1 MNRTFILLCM
11 LIAACTNRP
20 TENYN
25 AKINKF
31 IAAKSID
38 SLDIAAQKQLLIYDK
53 QDSVAQYIN
62 LCAFINDSMIEWEQ
76 NSMAAKYAMLA
87 GSKETIVQQDTAL
100 KNKIAAIA
108 YNTEGLLVG
117 DYSNISFIDSFTV
130 IAEMALRN
138 TELLLMKNTLTQ
150 DLGNMCLI
158 LGDKKRASAYL
169 DSSYNGRLFVQ
180 QTYKTKSLS
189 KRNNNL
195 CAAIINK
202 INFFSIYSLNDSAL
216 KYAYAG
222 LLLDSLP
229 PRKIA
234 YLNASLA
241 EALFYTGK
249 KKAATPL
256 INKSLSLLYEQN
268 ITDFEIQKY
277 IQSILSTKASMLAEQ
292 HDYAKSNECLFESFA
307 ITKENF
313 FSRYT
318 GKTLT
323 SISNNYLKLNNVDS
337 AIYYARLALSTVVKI
352 DPSSIFS
359 LPAAKD
365 LYAENT
371 IEESAD
377 AMAAAYEKKFTETK
391 DIRFASTAIDCYKIS
406 FTVEN
411 KLMNYYQYDDSKLTV
426 LDESRGR
433 SEKAISFC
441 YQLLQQ
447 TKDNQWAQKAFEFA
461 EGNKAMILL
470 QSLKK
475 NIAANGLLQN
485 DSLYQK
491 LQALSLKAAYAETNI
506 AEKLRNNDSSF
517 IADQQK
523 ADKINNEILQT
534 SSLLLK
540 NNPAYKSILLKTD
553 SLNTGMLQQK
563 ILKDDST
570 ALLEFFT
577 GTNALY
583 AFVFSKNNP
592 VQVMAYDSTL
602 LSSINNYTLFFTNE
616 NVIASNPG
624 AFQDSAFNLYQKLGL
639 QNVVLAYKRI
649 IIIPD
654 GIFSFI
660 PFESLLYQKA
670 TTASLKT
677 APYLITKCNI
687 SYGFSG
693 STLLKQTEQ
702 KNNDNNEMLAMAPL
716 FVNNSKGL
724 APLPRT
730 ADELNDVKAQIKNG
744 NYFLNSSADI
754 NAFRRYSQDA
764 EYIHLATHAFANTGS
779 TEPEI
784 EFADSSISLNE
795 IYAMQFH
802 ANLVVLSACNT
813 GIGEL
818 KKSEGPMSLARGF
831 YYAGAQN
838 VINSLWQVN
847 DAATGNIFNTFYKNI
862 QSNALSAS
870 LQNAKLEYIRNSSNA
885 NASPYY
891 WAGFVFIGSS
901 GYQLPQQTNTSVW
914 FAIAVI
920 IIACA
925 LVLVMLY
932 KKRKAAH

>member
-11 LIAACTNRP
+11 LISACTNRP
-20 TENYN
+20 AENYN
-25 AKINKF
+25 AEISRF
-31 IAAKSID
+31 LAAKNID

-53 QDSVAQYIN
+53 QDSIAQYIN
-62 LCAFINDSMIEWEQ
+62 LCAFINDSMIAWEQ

-87 GSKETIVQQDTAL
+87 GSKENLVQQDTLL
-100 KNKIAAIA
+100 KNKIDSIG
-108 YNTEGLLVG
+108 YNTEYVLFYQNNFNYT
-117 DYSNISFIDSFTV
+117 DTCAS
-130 IAEMALRN
+130 IAETVFRN
-138 TELLLMKNTLTQ
+138 TNRLAWKNNLSQ
-150 DLGNMCLI
+150 DLGIMYST
-158 LGDKKRASAYL
+158 LGDKKRAAAYL

-180 QTYKTKSLS
+180 QTNKIKSLAM
-189 KRNNNL
+189 RNNSL
-195 CAAIINK
+195 CVAIIHK
-202 INFFSIYSLNDSAL
+202 INFFYQYGLHDSTL
-216 KYAYAG
+216 KYAAAG
-222 LLLDSLP
+222 LLLDSLLP
-229 PRKIA
+229 QRIA

-241 EALFYTGK
+241 EALFYMGK
-249 KKAATPL
+249 KKEAVP
-256 INKSLSLLYEQN
+256 IVDKSLSLLYEQD
-268 ITDFEIQKY
+268 ITIPQTQNFIR
-277 IQSILSTKASMLAEQ
+277 SVLSTKASMLSEQ
-292 HDYAKSNECLFESFA
+292 HDYTKSNECLFEAIA

-323 SISNNYLKLNNVDS
+323 SISNNFLSLGNTDS
-337 AIYYARLALSTVVKI
+337 AIHYARLALSTVVKI
-352 DPSSIFS
+352 DPSNIFS

-377 AMAAAYEKKFTETK
+377 ALAAAYEKKYGETK
-391 DIRFASTAIDCYKIS
+391 DIRFANAAVDCYKIS

-426 LDESRGR
+426 LEESRGR

-447 TKDNQWAQKAFEFA
+447 TKDNQWAHKAFEFA

-491 LQALSLKAAYAETNI
+491 LQALNLKAAYAETSI

-523 ADKINNEILQT
+523 ADKINNDILRT

-540 NNPAYKSILLKTD
+540 NNPAYKDILLKTD
-553 SLNTGMLQQK
+553 SLDISMLQQK

-577 GTNALY
+577 GTNTLY

-616 NVIASNPG
+616 NVIASNPRT
-624 AFQDSAFNLYQKLGL
+624 FQDSAFNLYQKLGL
-639 QNVVLAYKRI
+639 QNIAQAYKRL

-670 TTASLKT
+670 TATSLKT
-677 APYLITKCNI
+677 APYLINKCNI
-687 SYGFSG
+687 CYGFSG

-702 KNNDNNEMLAMAPL
+702 KNNSNNEMLAMAPL
-716 FVNNSKGL
+716 FINNAKGL

-754 NAFRRYSQDA
+754 SAFRRYSKDA
-764 EYIHLATHAFANTGS
+764 AYIHLATHAFANTGS

-784 EFADSSISLNE
+784 EFADSAISLNE

-818 KKSEGPMSLARGF
+818 KKGEGFMSLARGF

-862 QSNALSAS
+862 QSNALSTS

-901 GYQLPQQTNTSVW
+901 DYQLPQQTNTSVW
-914 FAIAVI
+914 FAIAAI

-925 LVLVMLY
+925 LVVVMLY

>member
-1 MNRTFILLCM
+1 MNRTFILLCI
-11 LIAACTNRP
+11 LIFACTNRP

-25 AKINKF
+25 AQINKF
-31 IAAKSID
+31 LAAKNID
-38 SLDIAAQKQLLIYDK
+38 SLDIAAQKQLSIYDK
-53 QDSVAQYIN
+53 EDSTAQYIN
-62 LCAFINDSMIEWEQ
+62 LCAVINDSMIAWEQ

-87 GSKETIVQQDTAL
+87 GSKENLVQQDTTL
-100 KNKIAAIA
+100 KNKIATIA
-108 YNTEGLLVG
+108 YNTEYLLVG
-117 DYSNISFIDSFTV
+117 DYSDISFIDSFTV
-130 IAEMALRN
+130 IAETALRN
-138 TELLLMKNTLTQ
+138 TTLLPRKNNLAN
-150 DLGNMCLI
+150 DLGVLYTI

-169 DSSYNGRLFVQ
+169 DSCYNGRLYLQ
-180 QTYKTKSLS
+180 RTNTTKSLAV
-189 KRNNNL
+189 RNKSL
-195 CAAIINK
+195 CGAITNK
-202 INFFSIYSLNDSAL
+202 ILFFNSYGIFDSTL
-216 KYAYAG
+216 KYATEG

-229 PRKIA
+229 PERIS
-234 YLNASLA
+234 YLSTNLA
-241 EALFYTGK
+241 EALFFTGK
-249 KKAATPL
+249 KNEATNL
-256 INKSLSLLYEQN
+256 INKSLALLYNED
-268 ITDFEIQKY
+268 TDDSTTQEY
-277 IQSILSTKASMLAEQ
+277 ISSILTIKASLLAEQ
-292 HDYAKSNECLFESFA
+292 QDYIKSNQCLFESFT
-307 ITKENF
+307 IKRENIND
-313 FSRYT
+313 RYM
-318 GKTLT
+318 GKTFT
-323 SISNNYLKLNNVDS
+323 AISNNYLKLNNADS

-352 DPSSIFS
+352 DPSNIFS
-359 LPAAKD
+359 LPAVKD

-377 AMAAAYEKKFTETK
+377 ALAAAYEKKYGEAK
-391 DIRFASTAIDCYKIS
+391 DIRFANAAINCYKIS

-411 KLMNYYQYDDSKLTV
+411 KLMNYYQYDDSKLLV
-426 LDESRGR
+426 LEESRGR
-433 SEKAISFC
+433 SEKAINFC

-447 TKDNQWAQKAFEFA
+447 TKDNQWAHKAFEFA
-461 EGNKAMILL
+461 EGNKSMILL

-475 NIAANGLLQN
+475 NIAANGLLQT

-491 LQALSLKAAYAETNI
+491 LQALNIQAAYAEKNI

-523 ADKINNEILQT
+523 ADKINNDILQT

-540 NNPAYKSILLKTD
+540 NNPAYKDVLLQTD

-577 GTNALY
+577 GTNTLY

-592 VQVMAYDSTL
+592 VQVMAYDSTML
-602 LSSINNYTLFFTNE
+602 VCINNYTLFFTNE

-624 AFQDSAFNLYQKLGL
+624 AFQDSAFSLYQKLGL
-639 QNVVLAYKRI
+639 QNVAPVYKRL

-670 TTASLKT
+670 TTASLKI

-716 FVNNSKGL
+716 FINNSKGL

-730 ADELNDVKAQIKNG
+730 AGELTDVKAQIKNG

-754 NAFRRYSQDA
+754 NAFRRYSKDA
-764 EYIHLATHAFANTGS
+764 AYIHLATHAFANTGS
-779 TEPEI
+779 TDPEI
-784 EFADSSISLNE
+784 EFADSAISLNE

-818 KKSEGPMSLARGF
+818 KKGEGFMSLARGF

-847 DAATGNIFNTFYKNI
+847 DAATGNIFAAFYKNI
-862 QSNALSAS
+862 QNNTLSSS
-870 LQNAKLEYIRNSSNA
+870 LQNAKLEYIQNSSNA

-891 WAGFVFIGSS
+891 WAGFVFIGNSD
-901 GYQLPQQTNTSVW
+901 YQLPQQTNMSMW
-914 FAIAVI
+914 FAIAAI

-925 LVLVMLY
+925 MVVIQY
-932 KKRKAAH
+932 KKRKTPR